1 MALLHGDITDRIIRG
16 FYNVYNELGHGFLEK
31 VYENAMKIELES
43 LGLAVTGQLPITV
56 YYKGHEVGEY
66 FADLC
71 VEGAVIVELKAAEAL
86 TEAHEAQLTNY
97 LKATGNEVGLLFNFG
112 PKPEFTRR
120 IFQEARQK
128 DVAPGVL
135 HNSKETQEQSEG

>member
-1 MALLHGDITDRIIRG
+1 MELLHKELTEKIIRG

-43 LGLAVTGQLPITV
+43 LGLTVAGQLPITV

-71 VEGAVIVELKAAEAL
+71 VEGAVIVELKACEEL
-86 TEAHEAQLTNY
+86 IEAHEAQLINY
-97 LKATGNEVGLLFNFG
+97 LKATRNEVGLVFNFG
-112 PKPEFTRR
+112 PKPQFTRKV
-120 IFQEARQK
+120 FQEARQR
-128 DVAPGVL
+128 V
-135 HNSKETQEQSEG
+135 